1 MNINNQSHPSNY
13 PPQFSNNPPPENTN
27 NSPRIPLHS
36 SDRIPDGN
44 LTTPEKRAQRS
55 NLTQFILNILYGS
68 LIIAAFIGIAA
79 IVFGNDE
86 YGSKAAGT
94 VFLLI
99 VVDGIL
105 LLALLPKNTLF
116 RYSMWGLSI
125 LAFAFTTLGIWLPK
139 NSMVYTD
146 VYPYEVIPSE
156 RTIGEICQGI
166 GTGFWLLLVTVILL
180 SFVSLAEPLIEK
192 TGKRAIGFYWALIII
207 AIAGTLPL
215 AISSPITIN
224 TGVNPDIPLKIY
236 ASTFILSLTIVLILG
251 IAIIARIILE
261 AKAKSNNKMNPYM
274 SRTAQAQSQQQ
285 GSPQEWQN
293 QGSSNNL
300 QGQGFHQG
308 QQPPSMPDYS
318 SSPYVQQSDGS
329 SMSRTQPY
337 PPASPE
343 QNENPNN
350 PR

>member
-27 NSPRIPLHS
+27 NSPHIPLHS
-36 SDRIPDGN
+36 SDRTPDEN

-139 NSMVYTD
+139 NPVMYSD
-146 VYPYEVIPSE
+146 IYPYEKVLSE
-156 RTIGEICQGI
+156 RTIGSICQGI
-166 GTGFWLLLVTVILL
+166 GVGFWLLLATVVLL

-192 TGKRAIGFYWALIII
+192 TGKRAIGFYYALIII
-207 AIAGTLPL
+207 AITGTLPI
-215 AISSPITIN
+215 AIAFPVTIH
-224 TGVNPDIPLKIY
+224 TGTNPDIPLKIY

-285 GSPQEWQN
+285 GSLQEWQN

-300 QGQGFHQG
+300 QGQGFNQG

-318 SSPYVQQSDGS
+318 ASPYVQQSEVNRANKIQP
-329 SMSRTQPY
+329 SR
-337 PPASPE
+337 PASTE